1 MKNKKNTPPAPIVC
15 RLNNTSLN
23 FDGNSL
29 IFASIIQTLN
39 LDETAITNFFDYLNY
54 FSLENFEILIRIF
67 PNKRMI

>member
-1 MKNKKNTPPAPIVC
+1 MKNKKSTPAAPIVC

-29 IFASIIQTLN
+29 IFASIIQILN

-67 PNKRMI
+67 PNKKMI